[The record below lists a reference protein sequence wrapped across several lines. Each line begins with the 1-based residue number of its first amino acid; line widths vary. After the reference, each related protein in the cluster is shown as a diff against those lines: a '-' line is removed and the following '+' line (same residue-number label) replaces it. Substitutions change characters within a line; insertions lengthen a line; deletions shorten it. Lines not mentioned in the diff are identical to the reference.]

1 MGKNNLDI
9 ISFFAGAGG
18 LDSGFHNAGFNVLWA
33 NEFDKKVTP
42 TLKRNFPD
50 TIIDDRSLFDV
61 PMSDIP
67 DNITGI
73 VGGPPCQ
80 SWSIGGLGKG
90 LEDRRGQVFLEYI
103 NVIKEKQPLFFLA
116 ENVKG
121 MLAKTRKKDLDTI
134 LEAFDS
140 LGYTLTYGLVNAA
153 DYGVPQDRWRVF
165 FVGYHKSLGKQF
177 VFPEPFSS
185 KVTLREAISDLRDS
199 ALPGLGARGDSANS
213 ELMFPNHEYVT
224 GTFSSQFMSRNRTR
238 LWDETSFT
246 IQASGRHAPLH
257 PDSGLMVK
265 TDKDLFRFNDPEN
278 LRRLSVREAARIQT
292 FPDSHDFVY
301 DRLEVGYKMVGNA
314 VPVKLAEAFASKIME
329 DLLNV

>member
-18 LDSGFHNAGFNVLWA
+18 LDSGFHNVGFNVVWA

-50 TIIDDRSLFDV
+50 TIIDDRSLFNIH
-61 PMSDIP
+61 MGEIP

-90 LEDRRGQVFLEYI
+90 LEDKRGQAFLEYI
-103 NVIKEKQPLFFLA
+103 KVIKNKQPLFFLA

-121 MLAKTRKKDLDTI
+121 MLAKTRKKDLDTV
-134 LEAFDS
+134 LEAFDN
-140 LGYTLTYGLVNAA
+140 LGYVLTYGLVNAA

-165 FVGYHKSLGKQF
+165 FVGYRKDLGKQF
-177 VFPEPFSS
+177 VFPEPLQN
-185 KVTLREAISDLRDS
+185 KVNLHQTIFDLRESAVSGVGSYGENANKDLKIS
-199 ALPGLGARGDSANS
+199 
-213 ELMFPNHEYVT
+213 NHEFTT
-224 GTFSSQFMSRNRTR
+224 GGFSSQFMSRNRTR

-257 PDSGLMVK
+257 PDSGLMIKV
-265 TDKDLFRFNDPEN
+265 DKDLFRFNDEEHV
-278 LRRLSVREAARIQT
+278 RRLSIREAARIQT
-292 FPDSHDFVY
+292 FPDSYDFVY
-301 DRLEVGYKMVGNA
+301 NRLEVGYKMIGNA
-314 VPVKLAEAFASKIME
+314 VPVKLAEVFAAKIKE
-329 DLLNV
+329 DLFTF